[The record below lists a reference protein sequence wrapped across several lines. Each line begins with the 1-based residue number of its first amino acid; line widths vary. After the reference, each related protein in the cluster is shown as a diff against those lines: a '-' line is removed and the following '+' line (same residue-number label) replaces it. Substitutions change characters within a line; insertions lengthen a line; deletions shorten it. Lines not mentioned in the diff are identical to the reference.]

1 MKKKKDFLNGK
12 KKKRRKYSDLSLYY
26 ENIFEVGSL
35 ANISSW
41 TMPKKKKPGLSLK
54 VLLTLAA
61 DEIVV

>member
-1 MKKKKDFLNGK
+1 ME

-35 ANISSW
+35 ANVSSW
-41 TMPKKKKPGLSLK
+41 TMPKKKKKPGLSLK

>member
-1 MKKKKDFLNGK
+1 ME

>member
-1 MKKKKDFLNGK
+1 ME

-41 TMPKKKKPGLSLK
+41 IMPKKKKAWSEPQGSPHFSS
-54 VLLTLAA
+54 
-61 DEIVV
+61 